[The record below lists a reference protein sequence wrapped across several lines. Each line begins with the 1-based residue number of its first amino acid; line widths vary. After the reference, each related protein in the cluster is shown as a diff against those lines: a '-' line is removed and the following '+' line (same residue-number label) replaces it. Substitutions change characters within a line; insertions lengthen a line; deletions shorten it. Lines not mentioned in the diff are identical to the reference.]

1 MLISGFVLI
10 VIALGNEERE
20 TGLILYPGLIL
31 SIPWCRSYALVDEPL
46 PVEELHPSG
55 RSGAPSI

>member
-1 MLISGFVLI
+1 MILISGFVLI

-31 SIPWCRSYALVDEPL
+31 SIPWWRSYTLVD
-46 PVEELHPSG
+46 
-55 RSGAPSI
+55 